1 MYLTAHSS
9 HLLQPLDVSVF
20 SPLKHFWK
28 QHISVL
34 SIYLS
39 STPVCKRII
48 TSTYPK
54 ARIQAFTTSN
64 ITHGFQKTGI
74 YPFQPDIV
82 PHTLPQPQSQ
92 QSEPILPTQPLT
104 ALRQPLA
111 PITDNRQL
119 RSATSQVSALQAD
132 LSFTRATNEK
142 LSIENS
148 ILRKP
153 KITKKRKR
161 NLNQEMK
168 SKAQVYDNAA
178 AHHEQEAAT
187 IRHKAAQIRKNARD
201 QNTLDEPSDRA
212 VNSA

>member
-1 MYLTAHSS
+1 
-9 HLLQPLDVSVF
+9 
-20 SPLKHFWK
+20 
-28 QHISVL
+28 
-34 SIYLS
+34 
-39 STPVCKRII
+39 
-48 TSTYPK
+48 
-54 ARIQAFTTSN
+54 
-64 ITHGFQKTGI
+64 
-74 YPFQPDIV
+74 
-82 PHTLPQPQSQ
+82 
-92 QSEPILPTQPLT
+92 
-104 ALRQPLA
+104 LA